1 MKKKLLSTIL
11 AAAMLFT
18 SADLSAV
25 TVYAD
30 ETQEQS
36 SGYEDVQQAKATGD
50 ADEAEVEGTKE
61 AVGVNADT
69 PEEVDENCQMGTS
82 DSGIELY
89 SSVPTSY
96 DEVTHADRFA
106 SYTKVKGIDVSR
118 HQGTIDWN
126 KVKAAG
132 VDFAIIRAAYRTYQD
147 SGNLFVDQMAKQN
160 IQGAKNAGIKVGVY
174 IYSQAV
180 SVPEGIEEADYIID
194 QLGGEALDL
203 PVVLDYEFYT
213 DGRLEKADL
222 SKEDGTSIANA
233 FCAEVAKN
241 GYIPMVY
248 ANKYMFENYLYP
260 DKISNNYPIW
270 LANYTNKTEYK
281 GDYAF
286 WQFSESGNV
295 DGISTSVDLDF
306 WYDDGTAMNSSFT
319 GFRQMT
325 DGTWKYYLN
334 GKFNQY
340 YTGLAKHT
348 DGWWYYVKNGLIDW
362 KYTGLAQN
370 TSGEWYYVKNGAY
383 TQEYTG
389 LVYNAGN
396 WFYVEKG
403 VLKWDYSGY
412 VHHTDGKWYYVK
424 DGVVDFDASG
434 LYKHTNG
441 WWYYADKGTID
452 WKYTGLAKTADGSWY
467 YVKNGSFA
475 PSFTGLVKNY
485 NNWFYV
491 EKGCLNWDY
500 TGFVKHTDN
509 RWYYVNE
516 SVIDFG
522 VTGLRRHIDGN
533 WYYAKSGIIN
543 FSFKGLAKGDDGAWR
558 NVKNGCAIND
568 FNGLVKNGTQWFY
581 VKN

>member
-18 SADLSAV
+18 SADLSTV

-132 VDFAIIRAAYRTYQD
+132 VDFAIIRVAYRTYQD

-403 VLKWDYSGY
+403 VLRWDYSGY

-434 LYKHTNG
+434 LYKHTDG
-441 WWYYADKGTID
+441 WWYYADKGTIY
-452 WKYTGLAKTADGSWY
+452 WK
-467 YVKNGSFA
+467 
-475 PSFTGLVKNY
+475 
-485 NNWFYV
+485 
-491 EKGCLNWDY
+491 
-500 TGFVKHTDN
+500 
-509 RWYYVNE
+509 
-516 SVIDFG
+516 
-522 VTGLRRHIDGN
+522 
-533 WYYAKSGIIN
+533 
-543 FSFKGLAKGDDGAWR
+543 
-558 NVKNGCAIND
+558 
-568 FNGLVKNGTQWFY
+568 
-581 VKN
+581 